1 MQPGR
6 QAHPDNFFQQD
17 IEDEIQCA
25 GDKHEEHG
33 AAGVAYSPEDRC
45 AEVIHDGARDT

>member
-1 MQPGR
+1 MATPFH
-6 QAHPDNFFQQD
+6 AHTKACYQQD

-33 AAGVAYSPEDRC
+33 AAGVAYSPEDRR
-45 AEVIHDGARDT
+45 AKVIHDGARDA